1 MFPCFHVLQI
11 TPQPLELSA
20 MDAILHQQLH
30 QNGGTTSPA
39 STESQT
45 DEGSKTNL
53 IVNYLP
59 QTMTQEE
66 IKALF
71 SSIGEVESCK
81 LIRDK
86 PTGRSAFKLKA
97 EKVRTVSFC
106 LKSLILHFSSSIVL
120 FSKSFY
126 AMICYLIFCFC
137 FFSFYCSLNHE

>member
-1 MFPCFHVLQI
+1 MLFLFTFHVQI
-11 TPQPLELSA
+11 TQPLELSP
-20 MDAILHQQLH
+20 MDHAVLHHHHAQSQLH

-39 STESQT
+39 STESMGE
-45 DEGSKTNL
+45 DGCSKTNL

-86 PTGRSAFKLKA
+86 PTGKPSMSQYYTLFTFYHLLKF
-97 EKVRTVSFC
+97 T
-106 LKSLILHFSSSIVL
+106 I
-120 FSKSFY
+120 
-126 AMICYLIFCFC
+126 ICP
-137 FFSFYCSLNHE
+137 N

>member
-1 MFPCFHVLQI
+1 MDHAVLH
-11 TPQPLELSA
+11 
-20 MDAILHQQLH
+20 HQHASQLH

-45 DEGSKTNL
+45 DDGCSKTNL

-86 PTGRSAFKLKA
+86 PTGMNMKTKRFVLK
-97 EKVRTVSFC
+97 
-106 LKSLILHFSSSIVL
+106 
-120 FSKSFY
+120 
-126 AMICYLIFCFC
+126 MI
-137 FFSFYCSLNHE
+137 

>member
-1 MFPCFHVLQI
+1 MMIFVYLQI
-11 TPQPLELSA
+11 TQPLELSP
-20 MDAILHQQLH
+20 MDHAVLHHQHAAQLH

-45 DEGSKTNL
+45 DDCSKTNL

-86 PTGRSAFKLKA
+86 PTGTFVQPQPTSHIYVHSPFTHCHS
-97 EKVRTVSFC
+97 TV
-106 LKSLILHFSSSIVL
+106 LNIVNLNTTKSDTVLNIFSYILAHI
-120 FSKSFY
+120 
-126 AMICYLIFCFC
+126 
-137 FFSFYCSLNHE
+137 